1 MLAFLALGLLIL
13 IVLILASK
21 WYVKAKP
28 QDIIWTLK
36 WTSLIV
42 VIMFVAWLAL
52 SGRLI
57 VAAAA
62 LPAVMVW
69 LTRMFTGY
77 RYARMFKNMMGGRT
91 SSPPPS
97 ATSSSMTRAEALK
110 VLGLQDGAAEAEIK
124 TAHRR
129 LMSHLHPDVGG
140 SDYLAQQIN
149 QAKDVLLG

>member
-1 MLAFLALGLLIL
+1 MIALLSLGLLIL
-13 IVLILASK
+13 VGLILASK

-28 QDIIWTLK
+28 QDIIWALK
-36 WTSLIV
+36 WVGLTLV
-42 VIMFVAWLAL
+42 MMFVAWLAL

-57 VAAAA
+57 AAAAA
-62 LPAVMVW
+62 LPAVMMW

-77 RYARMFKNMMGGRT
+77 RYAQMFKRMMGGRST
-91 SSPPPS
+91 PPS
-97 ATSSSMTRAEALK
+97 ASPSSSMTRAEALK
-110 VLGLQDGAAEAEIK
+110 VLGLQEGAGEAEIR
-124 TAHRR
+124 ASHRR